1 MARYDYDFFVIGGG
15 SGGVRAS
22 RIAAG
27 FGAKVAIAENHR
39 FGGTCVIRGCVPKK
53 LLSYASHFR
62 EDFEDAAGYGWT
74 VGPATFSWPRLIAN
88 KDAEIARLERVY
100 HSLLTRS
107 GVELFEAT
115 ARIADPHTVEVAG
128 RRLTAKFI
136 LVASGAWPRMPDI
149 PGIEHCISSNEAFQL
164 PELPHR
170 VLVVGGGYIAV
181 EFAGIFNG
189 LGAKVTLS
197 YRGEEILRGFDDEV
211 RRHLHEEMAAKG
223 IRILVKSNVAS
234 VEKVADGSL
243 VAHFENAL
251 FESMPVDAVMFATGR
266 TPNTRGLGLE
276 EAGVMLGADGAVLVD
291 GRSCSSVPS
300 IYAVGD
306 VTNRINLTPVAIRE
320 GQAVATTLFGGREL
334 RADHADVPSAVFSH
348 PPVGTVGLTE
358 AQAVAKHGVV
368 EVYWTSFRPL
378 KATLS
383 GRAERTLMKLVID
396 QATRRVVGAHMVG
409 DDAPEIIQG
418 FAVAVKAGLTKEQF
432 DATVGIHPTA
442 AEELVTMK
450 DHRVASTRVI

>member
-1 MARYDYDFFVIGGG
+1 MSRYDYDYFVIGGG
-15 SGGVRAS
+15 SGGVRSA

-27 FGAKVAIAENHR
+27 FGAKAAIAENHR

-62 EDFEDAAGYGWT
+62 EDFEDAAGFGWT
-74 VGPATFSWPRLIAN
+74 VGPASFSWPKLIAN

-100 HSLLTRS
+100 QNLLVRS
-107 GVELFEAT
+107 GVELFEAK
-115 ARIADPHTVEVAG
+115 ARIADAHTVEVDG
-128 RRLTAKFI
+128 RRVTAKYI
-136 LVASGAWPRMPDI
+136 LVATGAWPRMPDI

-170 VLVVGGGYIAV
+170 ILVVGGGYIAV

-197 YRGEEILRGFDDEV
+197 YRGDEILRGFDDEV
-211 RRHLHEEMAAKG
+211 RSHLHEEMAAKG
-223 IRILVKSNVAS
+223 IRILVKSNVSS
-234 VEKVADGSL
+234 VEKSADGSL

-251 FESMPVDAVMFATGR
+251 FDSMPVDAVMFATGR

-291 GRSCSSVPS
+291 ERSCSSVPS

-358 AQAVAKHGVV
+358 AQAVAKYGVA

-383 GRAERTLMKLVID
+383 GRAERTFMKLVID
-396 QATRRVVGAHMVG
+396 QASRRVVGAHMVG

-418 FAVAVKAGLTKEQF
+418 IAIAVKAGLTKEQF

-442 AEELVTMK
+442 AEELVTLK
-450 DHRVASTRVI
+450 DHRVASAPVV